1 MKTFSNF
8 ISEVFDKPYSL
19 VSISEEQNSQ
29 LSKDEEDV
37 LKMFTKKGDKRHI
50 SITKSTGRIRGGA
63 KTDKGKRAYK
73 AALSLI
79 DKGYLKLLKRTK
91 DSFVDSLHVELIA
104 EPNLELSSYE
114 KRLLDGWLK
123 WSDEGGFSSKG
134 YQYGPARGRKSPP
147 KKERDAFDR
156 LKSLGMIDGSLFDP
170 ERP

>member
-8 ISEVFDKPYSL
+8 ISEQGKL
-19 VSISEEQNSQ
+19 Q
-29 LSKDEEDV
+29 LSKAEEDV
-37 LKMFTKKGDKRHI
+37 IKMFTKKGDERRI
-50 SITKSTGRIRGGA
+50 AIMKSTGRIKGGT
-63 KTDKGKRAYK
+63 KTTKGMVAYK

-79 DKGYLKLLKRTK
+79 DKGYLKLLKRTN
-91 DSFVDSLHVELIA
+91 DSFVDELHVELIA

-134 YQYGPARGRKSPP
+134 YQYGPSRGRKSPP